1 MTALHIL
8 VLALILVGFA
18 LWVRRRRQQ
27 SLQVIE
33 TVVFENIGSRVL
45 DDRRDITVF
54 LPPNYH
60 QRESERFDV
69 LYLNDGQEWE
79 SLGLRET
86 LAKLTTT
93 GRIRPIIVVAVP
105 TGANRMQEYG
115 TAVAMNDHELGT
127 QAAEY
132 SQFIVDELMPEIDD
146 LFRTRP
152 GATILGVSLGGLSA
166 FDIAWN
172 HPERFSTVGVMSGS
186 FWWRARDD
194 EERIDAGRRIAHSMV
209 RNADRL
215 PPLRFWFQAG
225 TRDEVND
232 RDGDGVIDAI
242 QDTRELM
249 AALQA
254 RGIAPE
260 RMRYVEIKG
269 GRHDYET
276 WARALP
282 DFLEWAFSA
291 GKI

>member
-115 TAVAMNDHELGT
+115 TA
-127 QAAEY
+127 
-132 SQFIVDELMPEIDD
+132 
-146 LFRTRP
+146 
-152 GATILGVSLGGLSA
+152 
-166 FDIAWN
+166 
-172 HPERFSTVGVMSGS
+172 
-186 FWWRARDD
+186 
-194 EERIDAGRRIAHSMV
+194 
-209 RNADRL
+209 
-215 PPLRFWFQAG
+215 
-225 TRDEVND
+225 
-232 RDGDGVIDAI
+232 
-242 QDTRELM
+242 
-249 AALQA
+249 
-254 RGIAPE
+254 
-260 RMRYVEIKG
+260 
-269 GRHDYET
+269 
-276 WARALP
+276 
-282 DFLEWAFSA
+282 
-291 GKI
+291 